1 MTASGEPLADA
12 RRRPRPRV
20 ALRGQLLHGIHR
32 ESVDVVVRNL
42 TDGGAKVRLVATNG
56 ARIAPP
62 LILRIAS
69 VDRPCVLAW
78 RAGDEVGLKFAQ
90 APA

>member
-1 MTASGEPLADA
+1 M
-12 RRRPRPRV
+12 
-20 ALRGQLLHGIHR
+20 RGQLLHGIHR

-42 TDGGAKVRLVATNG
+42 TDGGAKVRLVATNS

-69 VDRPCVLAW
+69 VDRPCALAW
-78 RAGDEVGLKFAQ
+78 RAGDEVGLKFEQ